1 MTGPLPA
8 PGPITLPTVDPR
20 RRDAVV
26 DAAGRRPVVVHYT
39 AASCGPCARFAPA
52 VARLAADADDRWHVV
67 SVDLDDHPGAGSRHG
82 VRSVPSVVIVV
93 DGVVRD
99 RLTGVHDVSELRT
112 AVGRFVDDPA
122 TTSGDRR
129 G

>member
-1 MTGPLPA
+1 MTGPLSA
-8 PGPITLPTVDPR
+8 PGPTALPTVDPR
-20 RRDAVV
+20 RRDTVI

-52 VARLAADADDRWHVV
+52 VARLAADADGRWQIV

-99 RLTGVHDVSELRT
+99 RLTGVRDVTELRS
-112 AVGRFVDDPA
+112 AVGRFVEDP
-122 TTSGDRR
+122 TTIAGDRR